1 MILKLRH
8 ALAAN
13 ANANPQD
20 VLAAK
25 TFLQDQGFYHSPDW
39 GLSQFPDRAMFDGL
53 KAFQKSNGLRVD
65 GVMNPGGE
73 SEAATQRLQAHALNL
88 QSLGRNGD
96 TILAH
101 ITPAEAQVLKAK
113 GGAGTTNPKTGL
125 LEFFKADKNADTKK
139 GKYTWHTVGDGN
151 VRPSHAERNGKVYSW
166 DSPPDDGHPGE
177 AYNCR
182 CTAEDVKSKDGKC
195 KELKRLMDEAW
206 DRHDKM
212 QGKILDEEGKLY
224 AQKQELEVV
233 RNMRPEE
240 FVSEE
245 EYDGTESEYLIGR
258 IGMDVLEKISR
269 KKAREKHRRAIGLM
283 IKREKISELNN
294 LISETESKIKKLEQ
308 ERKQRSKAA
317 IEYSRRFNACQEKN
331 GES

>member
-1 MILKLRH
+1 MSMILKLRQ

-73 SEAATQRLQAHALNL
+73 SEATTQRLQAHALNL

-101 ITPAEAQVLKAK
+101 INPAEAQLLKAK
-113 GGAGTTNPKTGL
+113 GGAGTINPNTGL

-151 VRPSHAERNGKVYSW
+151 VRPSHAERNGKVFSW
-166 DSPPDDGHPGE
+166 DTPPDDGHPGE

-182 CTAEDVKSKDGKC
+182 CTAEDVGSDEQKC
-195 KELKRLMDEAW
+195 KELKHIIANQEITVHEAEKEREQLQAKLERASELQISFQNECDNSLESSVPKIGAGAGGGWITGGAWGAARGSGEAVITSVGDVYDACSMASSQKDKVDELTKRRDSA
-206 DRHDKM
+206 
-212 QGKILDEEGKLY
+212 
-224 AQKQELEVV
+224 LEWM
-233 RNMRPEE
+233 NEQ
-240 FVSEE
+240 
-245 EYDGTESEYLIGR
+245 
-258 IGMDVLEKISR
+258 
-269 KKAREKHRRAIGLM
+269 RAILKDLRDEFTSAG
-283 IKREKISELNN
+283 
-294 LISETESKIKKLEQ
+294 
-308 ERKQRSKAA
+308 
-317 IEYSRRFNACQEKN
+317 CDP
-331 GES
+331 